1 MLLTFLTMFLAIFL
15 GGFLFPIEAMPGW
28 IQAITYVVP
37 MRYMLVIIRGIILKG
52 VGLQILYPEVVAM
65 IIFGV
70 VIMLLAAARFRKRL
84 E

>member
-1 MLLTFLTMFLAIFL
+1 
-15 GGFLFPIEAMPGW
+15 MP
-28 IQAITYVVP
+28 QALQVVTYVVP
-37 MRYMLVIIRGIILKG
+37 LRYILVVIRGILLKG

-70 VIMLLAAARFRKRL
+70 AIVLLAATRFRKRL